1 MTGQEP
7 ESAQITQQPSLDPA
21 SHRKPLAIVYYPPA
35 SLTLD
40 PETPRL
46 HSKKHIRQMAASIKS
61 FGFNVPVV
69 IDAHGNV
76 ICGVGRLL
84 AAMELGLEEVP
95 AVCIEHLTEAQIRA
109 FRIADNRL
117 SDLSVFDDRRLAEEL
132 RGLMAEELSFSIEDT
147 GFTLDEIEI
156 RIEALNVG
164 QEDAPDPDD
173 QMPAPTEGATIS
185 EVGDLWILL
194 ENRILHGNAT
204 KLSDVERLMGGKR
217 ATMTFTDPPYGV
229 NYANSAKD
237 KLRGVH
243 RPILNDNLGDAFG
256 EFLFSACTNILTVTD
271 GGIYICMSSSELTT
285 LQNAFIK
292 SGGRWSTFL
301 IWAKNTF
308 TLGRADYQR
317 QYEPILYGWRE
328 GAEHYWCGARDQGDV
343 WFCNKPVKNDLH
355 PTMKPV
361 ELMMRA
367 IRNSSRRGDIVM
379 DVFLGSGSSLI
390 AAERTGRVCYGLE
403 LDAQYVDA
411 AILRWQRH
419 SGRQAVHAVTG
430 RKFDDIAAEI
440 LS

>member
-1 MTGQEP
+1 
-7 ESAQITQQPSLDPA
+7 
-21 SHRKPLAIVYYPPA
+21 
-35 SLTLD
+35 
-40 PETPRL
+40 
-46 HSKKHIRQMAASIKS
+46 MAASIKS

-132 RGLMAEELSFSIEDT
+132 RGLMAEDLSFSIEDT

-185 EVGDLWILL
+185 EVSDLWLL
-194 ENRILHGNAT
+194 GENRILHGNAT
-204 KLSDVERLMGGKR
+204 KLADVERLMGGKR
-217 ATMTFTDPPYGV
+217 ASMTFTDPPYGV

-243 RPILNDNLGDAFG
+243 RPILNDNLGDAFS

>member
-1 MTGQEP
+1 
-7 ESAQITQQPSLDPA
+7 
-21 SHRKPLAIVYYPPA
+21 
-35 SLTLD
+35 
-40 PETPRL
+40 
-46 HSKKHIRQMAASIKS
+46 MAASIKS

-95 AVCIEHLTEAQIRA
+95 VVCIEHLTEAQIRA

-132 RGLMAEELSFSIEDT
+132 RGLMAEDLSFSIEDT

-185 EVGDLWILL
+185 EVSDLWLL
-194 ENRILHGNAT
+194 GENRILHGNAT
-204 KLSDVERLMGGKR
+204 KLADVERLMGGKR
-217 ATMTFTDPPYGV
+217 ASMTFTDPPYGV

-243 RPILNDNLGDAFG
+243 RPILNDNLGDAFS

>member
-1 MTGQEP
+1 
-7 ESAQITQQPSLDPA
+7 
-21 SHRKPLAIVYYPPA
+21 
-35 SLTLD
+35 
-40 PETPRL
+40 
-46 HSKKHIRQMAASIKS
+46 MAASIKS

-84 AAMELGLEEVP
+84 AAMELGLKEVP

-132 RGLMAEELSFSIEDT
+132 RGLMTEDLSFSIEDT

-256 EFLFSACTNILTVTD
+256 EFLFAACTNILTVTD